1 MGDDRGWYPDSGAGS
16 SEHGGEGRY
25 RDDPAYDPYSRA
37 PRSPRPAAPRPQPYD
52 PYAPQ
57 RPAPPAPRQPQP
69 QPQSAQQ
76 QPRRQQPSQQSR
88 GGQWTPVADERPAGR
103 SAGRDP
109 RDAYGYTTPADAFP
123 QQGRRAATPGAWSPG
138 DEPARGRRGAQ
149 TAVDEDEWIPRSR
162 RGPGRAGAATASG
175 GGPGDGTGAPDADPD
190 EAGSSG
196 GRRRGG
202 SRGRGGPPSRKKKI
216 LKWTAISVATT
227 LVLILALG
235 AYVIEHLTGNIKHTA
250 LLQNGVTQSAEPVDK
265 YGRSPVNILIIG
277 SDTRSNAADCHLG
290 GDCGA
295 GANADVEMVIHL
307 AADRSNATVMSIPRD
322 TQVLL
327 PKCTDTANHTSG
339 GGFMSS
345 INTSLQWGPS
355 CTVTAVHNLTG
366 LTIDHFMMVDFS
378 GVVTMSNALG
388 GVPVCVSNKMYDS
401 YSGLRLNAGTTVI
414 QGQQALEFVRTRHG
428 FYDGSDLGREKAQHY
443 FLSAMIRQIR
453 ANMNLTSFTTLYK
466 IANAATSALTVD
478 DGLSGAENLVNL
490 AVTMN
495 RVPTSR
501 ISFVTMPWQLDPT
514 NLNRVIV
521 WQAQAQKMFENIRND
536 VPYSAQSSGAATPST
551 GTSGAASPAP
561 STQAATTV
569 AVDKAQVHV
578 SVLNGSGAAGRASS
592 IKDALAGDG
601 FSLATVGGNATP
613 TSTTK
618 IYYPS
623 TRSDSAAAVAGA
635 LGVPSSALKESN
647 AYSQVTVVIGSDWTS
662 GSTFGGASA
671 GTAGSATAPAS
682 GAATAPEDSSLL
694 NASSTGGCVQVAPGD
709 IVK

>member
-16 SEHGGEGRY
+16 SEYGGEGRY
-25 RDDPAYDPYSRA
+25 RDDPAQDPYSRA
-37 PRSPRPAAPRPQPYD
+37 PRPGRPAAQRPQPYD
-52 PYAPQ
+52 PYAAQ
-57 RPAPPAPRQPQP
+57 RPAPPAPRQPHTQP
-69 QPQSAQQ
+69 PQQPTQKQPPRQ
-76 QPRRQQPSQQSR
+76 QPRND
-88 GGQWTPVADERPAGR
+88 QWTPVADDR
-103 SAGRDP
+103 SAGQRDGRDSRDP
-109 RDAYGYTTPADAFP
+109 YGYSTPADAYP
-123 QQGRRAATPGAWSPG
+123 QGRRSAAPGAWSPG
-138 DEPARGRRGAQ
+138 DDSAGGRRA
-149 TAVDEDEWIPRSR
+149 APSVVDEDEWVPRSR
-162 RGPGRAGAATASG
+162 RNPGRAGTATAA
-175 GGPGDGTGAPDADPD
+175 GGPGDGPGGPTPSPD
-190 EAGSSG
+190 EADSG
-196 GRRRGG
+196 GRGRRGG

-216 LKWTAISVATT
+216 IKWTAISVATT

-250 LLQNGVTQSAEPVDK
+250 LLQNGVTQSAEPTDK

-277 SDTRSNAADCHLG
+277 SDTRDTAADCHLG

-295 GANADVEMVIHL
+295 GANADVEMVVHL

-322 TQVLL
+322 TQVML

-339 GGFMSS
+339 GGFQAS

-355 CTVTAVHNLTG
+355 CTVTAVHDLTG

-414 QGQQALEFVRTRHG
+414 QGQQALQFVRTRHG

-443 FLSAMIRQIR
+443 FLSAMIREIR
-453 ANMNLTSFTTLYK
+453 ASMNLTSFTTLYK

-501 ISFVTMPWQLDPT
+501 ISFVTMPWELDPT

-521 WQAQAQKMFENIRND
+521 WQSQAQKMFENILND
-536 VPYSAQSSGAATPST
+536 VPYSAQSEGAVTPST
-551 GTSGAASPAP
+551 GASGAASPAP

-578 SVLNGSGAAGRASS
+578 TVLNGSGASGRASS
-592 IKDALAGDG
+592 IKDALTGGG
-601 FSLATVGGNATP
+601 FSLASVGGNATL

-623 TRSDSAAAVAGA
+623 TRSDSAAAVASA
-635 LGVPSSALKESN
+635 LGVPSSALKVSN

-671 GTAGSATAPAS
+671 GTSGSSAGAAS
-682 GAATAPEDSSLL
+682 GAATAPDDSSLL